1 MRPRPGTN
9 VTPRRRDTMT
19 PVGDVIA
26 EPDFD
31 DRVDLDPDA
40 RDLFRRSGH
49 CVVRGLAT
57 AAEIATVKPSID
69 AGTEAR
75 RWDRRPLEERDT
87 YGRAFVQAGG
97 IVGHDERTRR
107 FVLGRRF
114 ARVAAELL
122 DVDGVRLYHDQ
133 ALYKEPGGGFTPWH
147 QDQVYWPLDT
157 DRTVT
162 MWMPLVDIPRE
173 IGGMVF
179 ADGTHRLGNLSE
191 EVIGDAS
198 QRFFDD
204 LVRERDWTLSSHG
217 PFAVGDATF
226 HTGWTLH
233 SAPANNTDTMR
244 AVMTVIYFAD
254 GARITPS
261 DHPARELDRLLWLG
275 GAPAGSVADSEH
287 NPLVWHRSFD
297 E

>member
-1 MRPRPGTN
+1 
-9 VTPRRRDTMT
+9 MT

-244 AVMTVIYFAD
+244 AVMTVIYMDAQMRMGKSLSAAQEND
-254 GARITPS
+254 AAQWCPGALPGELIATPK
-261 DHPARELDRLLWLG
+261 
-275 GAPAGSVADSEH
+275 
-287 NPLVWHRSFD
+287 NPLIYAA
-297 E
+297 

>member
-1 MRPRPGTN
+1 M
-9 VTPRRRDTMT
+9 
-19 PVGDVIA
+19 GDA
-26 EPDFD
+26 DAQPNFD
-31 DRVDLDPDA
+31 DEFVVPDETVA
-40 RDLFRRSGH
+40 RFRATGH
-49 CVVRGLAT
+49 CVVRALARPT
-57 AAEIATVKPSID
+57 EIRAVKPSID

-97 IVGHDERTRR
+97 LVGHDDLTRR

-114 ARVAAELL
+114 ARVAARLL

-162 MWMPLVDIPRE
+162 MWMPLVDVPAE

-179 ADGTHRLGNLSE
+179 ADGTHTMGNLSE

-198 QRFFDD
+198 QRFFDE
-204 LVRERDWTLSSHG
+204 LIRERKLNLSTHG
-217 PFAVGDATF
+217 PFVAGDATF

-233 SAPANNTDTMR
+233 SAPANDTSVMR
-244 AVMTVIYFAD
+244 SVMTVIYFAD
-254 GARITPS
+254 GACVTAT
-261 DHPARELDRLLWLG
+261 DHPARELDRMLWLG
-275 GAPAGSVADSEH
+275 GAPAGSLADSEN

>member
-1 MRPRPGTN
+1 
-9 VTPRRRDTMT
+9 MT
-19 PVGDVIA
+19 LVGDVIA
-26 EPDFD
+26 GPSFVEPYELCADS
-31 DRVDLDPDA
+31 
-40 RDLFRRSGH
+40 RDQFRRAGH
-49 CVVRGLAT
+49 CVARGLAT
-57 AAEIATVKPSID
+57 PAEIAAVKPSID
-69 AGTEAR
+69 AATDAR
-75 RWDRRPLEERDT
+75 RWDRRPLQERDT

-97 IVGHDERTRR
+97 ILLHDELTRR

-133 ALYKEPGGGFTPWH
+133 SLYKEPGGGFTPWH

-162 MWMPLVDIPRE
+162 MWMPLVDVPRE

-204 LVRERDWTLSSHG
+204 LVRERGWNLSTHG
-217 PFAVGDATF
+217 PFVAGDATF

-244 AVMTVIYFAD
+244 SVMTVIYFAD
-254 GARITPS
+254 GARVTAS
-261 DHPARELDRLLWLG
+261 DHPARELDRALWLG
-275 GAPAGSVADSEH
+275 GAPAGTLADSDH